1 MWLPNEKL
9 VIDPSKFKNNDKIL
23 FCAKDG
29 NEYPGKVLD
38 VKYQGLTEGY
48 KYAIELDEPLNGVQ
62 KYLTN
67 EKKLKLLEPA
77 KTDKPTKKSR
87 KK

>member
-1 MWLPNEKL
+1 MWLPDEKL
-9 VIDPSKFKNNDKIL
+9 IIDPSKFKKDDKVY

-38 VKYQGLTEGY
+38 VSYKGLIEGY
-48 KYAIELDEPLNGVQ
+48 KYAIELDEPLNGIQ
-62 KYLTN
+62 KYIAS
-67 EKKLKLLEPA
+67 EKKLKHKE
-77 KTDKPTKKSR
+77 TNKPTKKSR